1 MSIRTY
7 PHMSQTNEGFWESVD
22 RYASSRD
29 DEEFLGEVAYL
40 MVTLHRHGA

>member
-1 MSIRTY
+1 MADI
-7 PHMSQTNEGFWESVD
+7 NGGFWESVD
-22 RYASSRD
+22 RYASRRD

>member
-1 MSIRTY
+1 MQIRTD
-7 PHMSQTNEGFWESVD
+7 PNVSQTNKGFWESVD